1 MASVL
6 IRTPKSIRHRALQ
19 KKMQSVPIT
28 TNVVSSNPDHSE
40 VYSIQHYLIKF
51 VSELRKAAVFSGFS
65 SVSSI
70 NKTDLMGY
78 NIYRLPY
85 TCI

>member
-1 MASVL
+1 LLLLNRLIVL
-6 IRTPKSIRHRALQ
+6 RWLACSSERLSRFDIEHY
-19 KKMQSVPIT
+19 KKQMQSVPIT

-51 VSELRKAAVFSGFS
+51 VSELRKAAVFSEFS

-70 NKTDLMGY
+70 NKTDLM
-78 NIYRLPY
+78 
-85 TCI
+85 